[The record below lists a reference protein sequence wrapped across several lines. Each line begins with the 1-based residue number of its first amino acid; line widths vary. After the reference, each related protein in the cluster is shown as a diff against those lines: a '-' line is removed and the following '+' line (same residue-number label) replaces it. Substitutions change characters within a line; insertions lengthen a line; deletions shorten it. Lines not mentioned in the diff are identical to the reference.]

1 MTEYKHHLETSIDRN
16 GSLNLPAIGGDTV
29 VRLTRTASG
38 ALYIELASTGTMM
51 VASLTEGDALKLAEQ
66 LQQMARSRHGAEQRP
81 AVNAMSSD
89 VYLDSLEYEDSALDE
104 MEAQQ

>member
-1 MTEYKHHLETSIDRN
+1 MNDYKHHLETSIDRN

-29 VRLTRTASG
+29 VRLTRTPSG

-51 VASLTEGDALKLAEQ
+51 VASLSDGDALKLAEQ
-66 LQQMARSRHGAEQRP
+66 LQQIAKSRHGAEQRL
-81 AVNAMSSD
+81 NHMSSD